1 MYFLLRV
8 IMFAVADNWFKFACP
23 MNDLIFFMGFQIVP
37 TNDLLLRQQ
46 TQQIGDLNCGC
57 CHSRKGTYVV
67 SLNRLEIYP
76 LSPNISAVSK
86 YICCLQKISAVSKKY
101 LLSPILHLLSPT
113 SNLLSPKISTVSILI
128 SAVSN
133 LVSLVSINICCLHP
147 HIFCLQTRVSCL
159 HKYLLSPKI
168 CSAPEISLKFA
179 IFIRISTQDF
189 LQLRLSCV
197 GPIPFTSHV
206 HPDSD
211 QSSPLIPGFTRN
223 IQSSIH
229 QSQSSLGRSPNKFAL
244 PHLTTQNPN
253 SPHS

>member
-8 IMFAVADNWFKFACP
+8 IMFAVADNWFKFACS

-101 LLSPILHLLSPT
+101 LLSPILHLLSP
-113 SNLLSPKISTVSILI
+113 SV

-133 LVSLVSINICCLHP
+133 PESLVSKNINCLHP
-147 HIFCLQTRVSCL
+147 HICCLQPRVSCL
-159 HKYLLSPKI
+159 QKYQLSPSSYLLSTNT
-168 CSAPEISLKFA
+168 CL
-179 IFIRISTQDF
+179 
-189 LQLRLSCV
+189 LS
-197 GPIPFTSHV
+197 P
-206 HPDSD
+206 
-211 QSSPLIPGFTRN
+211 
-223 IQSSIH
+223 
-229 QSQSSLGRSPNKFAL
+229 
-244 PHLTTQNPN
+244 
-253 SPHS
+253 

>member
-101 LLSPILHLLSPT
+101 LLSPILHLLSPILH
-113 SNLLSPKISTVSILI
+113 LLSPSV

-133 LVSLVSINICCLHP
+133 PESLVSKNINCLHP
-147 HIFCLQTRVSCL
+147 HICCLQPRVSCL
-159 HKYLLSPKI
+159 QKYQLSPSSYLLSPT
-168 CSAPEISLKFA
+168 SYL
-179 IFIRISTQDF
+179 
-189 LQLRLSCV
+189 LS
-197 GPIPFTSHV
+197 P
-206 HPDSD
+206 
-211 QSSPLIPGFTRN
+211 
-223 IQSSIH
+223 
-229 QSQSSLGRSPNKFAL
+229 
-244 PHLTTQNPN
+244 
-253 SPHS
+253 